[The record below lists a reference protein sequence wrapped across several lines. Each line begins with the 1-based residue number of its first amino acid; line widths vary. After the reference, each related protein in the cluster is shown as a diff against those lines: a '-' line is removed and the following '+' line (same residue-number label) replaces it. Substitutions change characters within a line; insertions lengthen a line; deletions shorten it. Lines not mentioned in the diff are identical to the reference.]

1 MINPK
6 ELFNLSGT
14 SALILGG
21 SSGIGKAIAE
31 ALLAH
36 GADIC
41 IASIDKDNLQLTQD
55 EFKNKYGQVCSIFT
69 IDVTNESDIIHLK
82 TKVDNL
88 FSNKLNIL
96 VHSIGTTKRSPLSEI
111 TLSDWENIHQINSTS
126 AFLVAQHFYPLLKEA
141 SFGRMINIASYFAS
155 HASKNRMSYAASKG
169 SLLQFTR
176 ALAAEWAQD
185 GITVNSISP
194 GGFLTPL
201 TEKLLEQPDVLA
213 SIENSIPMAR
223 LGRTDELMT
232 TALFLTSKNSSYITG
247 QDILVDGGW
256 SIL

>member
-6 ELFNLSGT
+6 ELFNLSGAT
-14 SALILGG
+14 ALILGG

-41 IASIDKDNLQLTQD
+41 LASIDTDGLQDTQN
-55 EFKNKYGQVCSIFT
+55 EFQTKYGKTCPAFT
-69 IDVTNESDIIHLK
+69 IDVTEENNIIDLK
-82 TKVDNL
+82 KSIKDL

-96 VHSIGTTKRSPLSEI
+96 VHSVGTTKRTPLSDI
-111 TLSDWENIHQINSTS
+111 TLSDWDNIHKINSTS
-126 AFLVAQHFYPLLKEA
+126 AFLVAQQFYPLLKEA

-169 SLLQFTR
+169 SLLQLTR
-176 ALAAEWAQD
+176 ALAAEWAEE
-185 GITVNSISP
+185 GITANCISP

-213 SIENSIPMAR
+213 NIENSIPMSR
-223 LGRTDELMT
+223 LGKTDELMT
-232 TALFLTSKNSSYITG
+232 AALFLASKHSSYITG